1 MFDDFFIRALVA
13 GLGIALVTGPLG
25 CFVVWR
31 RLSYFG
37 DTLAHSALLG
47 VTMAY
52 TLELNIALSVF
63 IISSLIALI
72 LIQLQKKTNL
82 PGDALL
88 GLLAHSSLAVGLVVI
103 GFLTFIRF
111 DIMGLLFGDILAVT
125 TDDLLIIWTGGAVI
139 LLVLK
144 LIWKPLFA
152 STVNYELAEAEGL
165 NPDRAKAIFTIL
177 MAAVIAISIKM
188 VGLLL
193 ITGMLIIPA
202 AMARNI
208 SDSPIKMV
216 IYSIIGGLLSVVLGL
231 FSSLEF
237 NTSSGPSIIVAA
249 LILFILSLFKIK
261 QSVQLK
267 NWSTMNKIQNMDK
280 QQILSKNQQIIFD
293 IIEKAKEPIKAY
305 SILFNVQKKGI
316 KAPLQVYRALDKLVE
331 IGKIHKIESRNSF
344 VACKNSNC
352 QISKATAFS
361 ICESCEEVSE
371 ISDNKLSKYLESFQN
386 KAGMKFKKYNLEFFG
401 LCKKCSIK

>member
-1 MFDDFFIRALVA
+1 MLDDFFIRALIAGIGVA
-13 GLGIALVTGPLG
+13 IVTGPLG
-25 CFVVWR
+25 CFVIWR

-47 VTMAY
+47 VTIAF
-52 TLELNIALSVF
+52 TLEFNIAFSVF
-63 IISSLIALI
+63 IISSIIALI

-88 GLLAHSSLAVGLVVI
+88 GLLAHSSLAVGLVVV

-125 TDDLLIIWTGGAVI
+125 INDLITIWIGGALI

-177 MAAVIAISIKM
+177 MAGIIAISIKM

-202 AMARNI
+202 AMARNL
-208 SDSPIKMV
+208 SDNPQKMV
-216 IYSIIGGLLSVVLGL
+216 LFSIIGGVLSVIIGL

-237 NTSSGPSIIVAA
+237 NTPSGPSIITASLV
-249 LILFILSLFKIK
+249 LFYFH
-261 QSVQLK
+261 
-267 NWSTMNKIQNMDK
+267 
-280 QQILSKNQQIIFD
+280 
-293 IIEKAKEPIKAY
+293 Y
-305 SILFNVQKKGI
+305 
-316 KAPLQVYRALDKLVE
+316 
-331 IGKIHKIESRNSF
+331 
-344 VACKNSNC
+344 
-352 QISKATAFS
+352 
-361 ICESCEEVSE
+361 
-371 ISDNKLSKYLESFQN
+371 
-386 KAGMKFKKYNLEFFG
+386 
-401 LCKKCSIK
+401 

>member
-13 GLGIALVTGPLG
+13 GLGVAIVTGPLG

-47 VTMAY
+47 VTIAY
-52 TLELNIALSVF
+52 TLDFNIAVAIF
-63 IISSLIALI
+63 ITSSIIALI
-72 LIQLQKKTNL
+72 LVKLEKKTNL

-125 TDDLLIIWTGGAVI
+125 LNDIIIIWFGGALILLI
-139 LLVLK
+139 LK
-144 LIWKPLFA
+144 LIWRPLFA

-177 MAAVIAISIKM
+177 MAAIIAISIKM

-216 IYSIIGGLLSVVLGL
+216 IFSIIGGVLSVIIGL
-231 FSSLEF
+231 FTSLEF
-237 NTSSGPSIIVAA
+237 NTSSGPSIIAAA
-249 LILFILSLFKIK
+249 LFLFILSLFKIK

-267 NWSTMNKIQNMDK
+267 N
-280 QQILSKNQQIIFD
+280 
-293 IIEKAKEPIKAY
+293 
-305 SILFNVQKKGI
+305 
-316 KAPLQVYRALDKLVE
+316 
-331 IGKIHKIESRNSF
+331 
-344 VACKNSNC
+344 
-352 QISKATAFS
+352 
-361 ICESCEEVSE
+361 
-371 ISDNKLSKYLESFQN
+371 
-386 KAGMKFKKYNLEFFG
+386 
-401 LCKKCSIK
+401 

>member
-1 MFDDFFIRALVA
+1 MLDDFFIRALIA
-13 GLGIALVTGPLG
+13 GIGVALVTGPLG
-25 CFVVWR
+25 CFIVWR

-37 DTLAHSALLG
+37 DTLSHSALLG

-52 TLELNIALSVF
+52 SFELNIALSVF
-63 IISSLIALI
+63 IISSLVALI

-103 GFLTFIRF
+103 GFLSFIRF

-125 TDDLLIIWTGGAVI
+125 TNDLIIIWTGGVLI
-139 LLVLK
+139 LFVLK

-165 NPDRAKAIFTIL
+165 NPDRSKAIFTIL

-208 SDSPIKMV
+208 SDSPKKMV
-216 IYSIIGGLLSVVLGL
+216 LFSIIGGLLSVILGL

-237 NTSSGPSIIVAA
+237 NTSSGPSIIMAA
-249 LILFILSLFKIK
+249 LFLFILSLLNIK
-261 QSVQLK
+261 QSIKLK
-267 NWSTMNKIQNMDK
+267 N
-280 QQILSKNQQIIFD
+280 
-293 IIEKAKEPIKAY
+293 
-305 SILFNVQKKGI
+305 
-316 KAPLQVYRALDKLVE
+316 
-331 IGKIHKIESRNSF
+331 
-344 VACKNSNC
+344 
-352 QISKATAFS
+352 
-361 ICESCEEVSE
+361 
-371 ISDNKLSKYLESFQN
+371 
-386 KAGMKFKKYNLEFFG
+386 
-401 LCKKCSIK
+401 

>member
-1 MFDDFFIRALVA
+1 MLDDFFIRALIAGIGVA
-13 GLGIALVTGPLG
+13 IVTGPLG
-25 CFVVWR
+25 CFVIWR

-47 VTMAY
+47 VTIAF
-52 TLELNIALSVF
+52 TLEFNIAFSVF
-63 IISSLIALI
+63 IISSIIALI

-88 GLLAHSSLAVGLVVI
+88 GLLAHSSLAVGLVVV

-125 TDDLLIIWTGGAVI
+125 INDLITIWIGGALI

-177 MAAVIAISIKM
+177 MAGIIAISIKM

-202 AMARNI
+202 AMARNL
-208 SDSPIKMV
+208 SDNPQKMV
-216 IYSIIGGLLSVVLGL
+216 LFSIIGGVLSVIIGL

-237 NTSSGPSIIVAA
+237 NTPSGPSIIAA
-249 LILFILSLFKIK
+249 SLLLFILSLLKIK
-261 QSVQLK
+261 QTVQLK
-267 NWSTMNKIQNMDK
+267 N
-280 QQILSKNQQIIFD
+280 
-293 IIEKAKEPIKAY
+293 
-305 SILFNVQKKGI
+305 
-316 KAPLQVYRALDKLVE
+316 
-331 IGKIHKIESRNSF
+331 
-344 VACKNSNC
+344 
-352 QISKATAFS
+352 
-361 ICESCEEVSE
+361 
-371 ISDNKLSKYLESFQN
+371 
-386 KAGMKFKKYNLEFFG
+386 
-401 LCKKCSIK
+401 